1 MTGCGAWRA
10 LNEET
15 DTPGYRII
23 EDDAM
28 DRPPL
33 PSFTTETAA
42 RKARLAQDTW
52 NMHHPAHVALAYT
65 TDNR

>member
-1 MTGCGAWRA
+1 
-10 LNEET
+10 
-15 DTPGYRII
+15 
-23 EDDAM
+23 M
-28 DRPPL
+28 DRPAL

-65 TDNR
+65 TNNRGRNGSEAAPPARRS

>member
-1 MTGCGAWRA
+1 MKKP
-10 LNEET
+10 
-15 DTPGYRII
+15 TPGYRII

-42 RKARLAQDTW
+42 QKAPLAQDTR